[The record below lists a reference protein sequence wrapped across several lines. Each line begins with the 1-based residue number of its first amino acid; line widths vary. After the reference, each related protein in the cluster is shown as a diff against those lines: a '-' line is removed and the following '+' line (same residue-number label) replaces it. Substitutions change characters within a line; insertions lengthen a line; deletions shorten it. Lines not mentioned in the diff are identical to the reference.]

1 VGAEQVPLLA
11 VNGHVLAIAAIPY
24 ETLKQ
29 MVAYQAEQDGITV
42 HLQPTL
48 SNLK

>member
-1 VGAEQVPLLA
+1 MLA
-11 VNGHVLAIAAIPY
+11 VNGQLLPMTGIPY
-24 ETLKQ
+24 DTLKRII
-29 MVAYQAEQDGITV
+29 AFRAGQDGVTV